1 MLLHWK
7 ILSKHGILLGH
18 MEKEKDIVKQGI
30 SVRHIAASVLGMIV
44 LSLVSIG
51 CATTVAFKVER
62 PPTIPTLGIQRLS
75 ILPFETSDN
84 SSLQRHAATLLTNE
98 SLSRIQAV
106 NRFVLVDSGAVL
118 RAQAANESAENLAD
132 ATFSGQI
139 LSVIV
144 NDSSRQATRKDK
156 EGNVYSYTIYSREVR
171 MTYNYNVKRTRDGTI
186 IGTVN
191 KSGSR
196 SDSTEERGNLKT
208 AEVLVQQIVSNTMS
222 AVARDVA
229 PYTVTEQRSIQKEPS
244 KDKAIKNRAKAAEAM
259 VKTGDYIG
267 ARDAFLGIYLD
278 TRSIAAARNVGLLI
292 EFTEGSEGA
301 ISFMQRVL
309 NETGAPQARDE
320 IARLERAM
328 ATAGLLDAYRENQ
341 SQRDRVVALMV
352 DEISSRIPDGGN
364 LAVINNSQNEKDL
377 AEAATLG
384 IINGLQ
390 AKNIT
395 LVDRSNRGI
404 AETEKNYQLSGNV
417 SDNDIVR
424 IGNEAG
430 VSVFALVSVTGSG
443 GSRRLSVRM
452 FDVERN
458 LILYQSP
465 LTDEM
470 NL

>member
-1 MLLHWK
+1 MK
-7 ILSKHGILLGH
+7 QRILIGPITALGIA
-18 MEKEKDIVKQGI
+18 VFAF
-30 SVRHIAASVLGMIV
+30 VFA
-44 LSLVSIG
+44 G
-51 CATTVAFKVER
+51 CATTVAFRVER

-75 ILPFETSDN
+75 VLPFATSDN

-106 NRFVLVDSGAVL
+106 NRFTLVDSGAIL
-118 RAQAANESAENLAD
+118 RAQSNNQSAENLAD

-139 LSVIV
+139 LSVV
-144 NDSSRQATRKDK
+144 VTDDTRQGTRKDS
-156 EGNVYSYTIYSREVR
+156 EGNTYTYTIYTRDVK
-171 MTYNYNVKRTRDGTI
+171 MTYNYNVKRTRDGTML
-186 IGTVN
+186 GTVN

-196 SDSTEERGNLKT
+196 SDSNEEKSSLKA
-208 AEVLVQQIVSNTMS
+208 AETMVQEIVTSTMS

-244 KDKAIKNRAKAAEAM
+244 KDKVIKNRAKEAEAM
-259 VKTGDYIG
+259 VKLGDYIG

-278 TRSIAAARNVGLLI
+278 TRSIAAAQNVGLLV
-292 EFTEGSEGA
+292 EFTEGSEA
-301 ISFMQRVL
+301 AVAFMQRVL
-309 NETGAPQARDE
+309 SETGNYKARDE

-341 SQRDRVVALMV
+341 SQRDRVVSLMV
-352 DEISSRIPDGGN
+352 EEIYAKLPAN
-364 LAVINNSQNEKDL
+364 AKLAVMNNSQTEKDL
-377 AEAATLG
+377 AESAAIG

-390 AKNIT
+390 SKNVT

-404 AETEKNYQLSGNV
+404 ADTEKNYQLSGNV

-424 IGNEAG
+424 VGNEAG

-443 GSRRLSVRM
+443 SSRRLSVRL

-458 LILYQSP
+458 TILYQSP